1 MKGNSSEMHIVK
13 ISVTG
18 LHLVQTI
25 DLKVVMT
32 QYIKKITGMEAIL
45 KQAMQEMIE
54 KKAKEIKFKNNK
66 LKALKKLGKKG
77 ADTAVGTVKKGA

>member
-25 DLKVVMT
+25 DLKVAMT

-45 KQAMQEMIE
+45 K
-54 KKAKEIKFKNNK
+54 
-66 LKALKKLGKKG
+66 
-77 ADTAVGTVKKGA
+77 